1 MPKTLV
7 GFLLIP
13 LFWFLFAFFAFVPF
27 NRKTSAQRILAVTG
41 AAFLAI
47 LILLHRRRLLGFESG
62 IDSGFLFGLMVALY
76 AIPLRGD
83 LPAAALTLNQ
93 KISDANKDRYEYA
106 RDLFHAI
113 AGRFISPTREYLLEP
128 QKIFLIKSA
137 SYYWKHRG
145 YVPSHLQAQL
155 YRRLLLASGRF
166 IESEAVYETGRCY
179 NSPHGYVII
188 RPECRVVKDLQSE
201 KSGSIAS
208 QNLKFEVRSS
218 KFEVRMKNETGRM
231 DLLLHSEFFIRT
243 SNFISR
249 LRQPRDFATRSLVTP
264 RPQLAA
270 SEPTDCA
277 TSASPSRS
285 CSCGCARK

>member
-1 MPKTLV
+1 MRNPDLRRDSPPGRLPKTLV

-188 RPECRVVKDLQSE
+188 RHPDRLIYADLWAAQNIDDYQFGQLVEMPSCETLSLKGPE
-201 KSGSIAS
+201 G
-208 QNLKFEVRSS
+208 
-218 KFEVRMKNETGRM
+218 
-231 DLLLHSEFFIRT
+231 
-243 SNFISR
+243 
-249 LRQPRDFATRSLVTP
+249 
-264 RPQLAA
+264 
-270 SEPTDCA
+270 EPYA
-277 TSASPSRS
+277 
-285 CSCGCARK
+285 G

>member
-1 MPKTLV
+1 LSMRRTPVSEWSLKPTWRVPQSAGFRRRRLGASSNASPNRVEARVQNPDLRRDSPPGRLPKTLV

-13 LFWFLFAFFAFVPF
+13 LFWCLFAFFAFVPF

-41 AAFLAI
+41 SAFLAI
-47 LILLHRRRLLGFESG
+47 LVLLHRWRLLGFESG

-83 LPAAALTLNQ
+83 LPPAALALNR

-166 IESEAVYETGRCY
+166 SESEVVYETGRCY

-188 RPECRVVKDLQSE
+188 RHPDRLIYADLWAAQNIDDYQFGQLVEMPSCETLSLKGPE
-201 KSGSIAS
+201 G
-208 QNLKFEVRSS
+208 
-218 KFEVRMKNETGRM
+218 
-231 DLLLHSEFFIRT
+231 
-243 SNFISR
+243 
-249 LRQPRDFATRSLVTP
+249 
-264 RPQLAA
+264 
-270 SEPTDCA
+270 EPYI
-277 TSASPSRS
+277 
-285 CSCGCARK
+285 G